1 MLLGGGLLRAGDGR
15 VLAGVEAAL
24 RSAAPEATVRTTTS
38 APIVGAALLAL
49 DRLGAGVEA
58 QRRVRR
64 ELGAAVERTEVREY
78 AEAD

>member
-1 MLLGGGLLRAGDGR
+1 
-15 VLAGVEAAL
+15 
-24 RSAAPEATVRTTTS
+24 VRTTTS